1 MRGLIFSIVTLLA
14 VVSFSQAED
23 FVSWNATSKS
33 LGNEEFEVVITADLE
48 EHWHTYSQFM
58 EMGGPLPAWI
68 TFETG
73 EDFELIGVA
82 TESETVTY
90 YDDIFDMEITQFDDV
105 AIFTQKVKRIN
116 LDAQTITGN
125 VNYQICTDVDG
136 KCIGPVD
143 YTFTID
149 LNTGLEDKGANIL
162 VADSTAISII
172 PNPLNLNLNAP
183 INDCGGGGVNEE
195 DKKSYW
201 WILLLGLGGGLV
213 SLITPCVFPMI
224 PLTVSFFTKGGKDKS
239 GIAKALLYGLS
250 IVLVYVSLSIPFH
263 FGAESEILNNIST
276 NFTLNIIFFVIFV
289 FFAFSFFGYYELTLP
304 SSWANKADKASDIG
318 GVIGIMFMALVLAI
332 VSFSCTGP
340 LLGSVLAG
348 SLTSDFDPWLVT
360 IAMLGFG
367 LGLGLP
373 FTIFAAFPSLLKSLP
388 QSGGWLNTV
397 KVVIGFVELGMALK
411 FLSNADFVYRFGIVH
426 RETFYLIWVTLSVL
440 TAIYLFGLIRFPHDS
455 KGDKI
460 GNGRKIIGIL
470 FLTFGIYLF
479 PGILKLS
486 SQPWSTSLISG
497 FPPSTWYSWYDNN
510 VIHTEGERH
519 EHFLDYYDA
528 IAYAKEHN
536 VPILLDFTGY
546 ACVNCRKMEEN
557 VWVQDNVDSLLKS
570 YVVVSLYVD
579 DKVSLPESEQKPIE
593 IPLSDG
599 KVKTKLLK
607 TVGDKWATFE
617 AIRFGQVAQPFYV
630 LLSPDEYLL
639 NNPVGYTPDAEEYAD
654 WLKCGLDAFEKLQK
668 GEISNKELEAIE
680 TDEKQPVEVEE
691 IVAAQWNYEVT
702 DLGSGEFE
710 VKIKANITAGYHLYS
725 QFLDPSAG
733 PLPTWIQYNENADVE
748 IIGEASEPD
757 VHSVYDDVW
766 ETDILQF
773 DGTATF
779 IQKVKV
785 LGNTPQT
792 LSGNIL
798 YMACNDGQCVNLEEP
813 FSIELK

>member
-1 MRGLIFSIVTLLA
+1 MRGLVFSIVTLL
-14 VVSFSQAED
+14 SFASFGQAENEEHV
-23 FVSWNATSKS
+23 FWSSSSKH
-33 LGNEEFEVVITADLE
+33 LGDEEFEIIITAKLD

-58 EMGGPLPAWI
+58 EMGNGPLPTWI

-73 EDFELIGVA
+73 VDFELIGVA
-82 TESETVTY
+82 NESNTQTY
-90 YDDIFDMEITQFDDV
+90 YEEVWDMEITQFENE
-105 AIFTQKVKRIN
+105 AIFTQKVKRLNPSIN
-116 LDAQTITGN
+116 ELTGN
-125 VNYQICTDVDG
+125 VNYMICHDG
-136 KCIGPVD
+136 GCLPPED
-143 YTFTID
+143 YTFTLD
-149 LNTGLEDKGANIL
+149 LTTGKELKDANVL
-162 VADSTAISII
+162 VGDSTALSII
-172 PNPLNLNLNAP
+172 PDPKNLNLKSP
-183 INDCGGGGVNEE
+183 INDCGGSGVNEE

-250 IVLVYVSLSIPFH
+250 IILVYVSLSIPFH

-360 IAMLGFG
+360 VAMLGFG

-397 KVVIGFVELGMALK
+397 KVVIGFIELGMALK

-426 RETFYLIWVTLSVL
+426 RETFYLIWIVL
-440 TAIYLFGLIRFPHDS
+440 AILTTIYLLGFIKFPHDS
-455 KGDKI
+455 KGEKI
-460 GNGRKIIGIL
+460 GTSRKIIALL
-470 FLTFGIYLF
+470 FLVFGVYLT
-479 PGILKLS
+479 PGILRQEK
-486 SQPWSTSLISG
+486 QPWQTDLISG
-497 FPPSTWYSWYDNN
+497 FPPSTWYSWYGGN
-510 VIHTEGERH
+510 RH
-519 EHFLDYYDA
+519 FTDYYEA
-528 IAYAKEHN
+528 LEYAKKVN
-536 VPILLDFTGY
+536 KPLLVDFTGY
-546 ACVNCRKMEEN
+546 ACVNCRRMEEK
-557 VWVQDNVDSLLKS
+557 VWVDGAVEALLNE
-570 YVVVSLYVD
+570 YVIVSLYVD
-579 DKVSLPESEQKPIE
+579 DKVALPESEQKPID
-593 IPLSDG
+593 IPLADG
-599 KVKTKLLK
+599 KVKTKMLK

-617 AIRFGQVAQPFYV
+617 AMRFGQVSQPFYV

-654 WLKCGLDAFEKLQK
+654 WLKCGLDAFDKLQK
-668 GEISNKELEAIE
+668 GEISDEELEAIE
-680 TDEKQPVEVEE
+680 AEEKQPVEVEE
-691 IVAAQWNYEVT
+691 IVAAQWNYEVA
-702 DLGSGEFE
+702 DLGNGEFE
-710 VKIKANITAGYHLYS
+710 VKIKANIAEGYHLYS

-733 PLPTWIQYNENADVE
+733 PLPTWIQYNENAGIE

-757 VHSVYDDVW
+757 VHSVYDEVW

-785 LGNTPQT
+785 LGDASQT

>member
-1 MRGLIFSIVTLLA
+1 MRGILFSIITLL
-14 VVSFSQAED
+14 SFVGFGQAEE
-23 FVSWNATSKS
+23 FVTWSSSSKS
-33 LGNEEFEVVITADLE
+33 LGNEEFEITITAELAE
-48 EHWHTYSQFM
+48 TWHTYSQFM
-58 EMGGPLPAWI
+58 DMGGPLPTWI

-82 TESETVTY
+82 EESETHAY
-90 YDDIFDMEITQFDDV
+90 FDEIFEIEVVQFDGI
-105 AIFTQKVKRIN
+105 ALFTQKVKRLNPEASN
-116 LDAQTITGN
+116 LTGN

-143 YTFTID
+143 YLFT
-149 LNTGLEDKGANIL
+149 LNLDSGAGEETVLE
-162 VADSTAISII
+162 ADADALSII
-172 PNPLNLNLNAP
+172 PNPANIDKKP
-183 INDCGGGGVNEE
+183 INDCGGSGINEE

-239 GIAKALLYGLS
+239 GIAKALLYGFS

-276 NFTLNIIFFVIFV
+276 SFTLNIIFFAVFL

-318 GVIGIMFMALVLAI
+318 GVVGIMFMALVLAI

-360 IAMLGFG
+360 VAMLGFG

-426 RETFYLIWVTLSVL
+426 RETFYLIWIVLAVL
-440 TAIYLFGLIRFPHDS
+440 TAIYLFGLIKFPHDT
-455 KGDKI
+455 KGEKI
-460 GNGRKIIGIL
+460 GTTRKIIGVV
-470 FLTFGIYLF
+470 FLSFGIYLS
-479 PGILKLS
+479 PGVLPLKG
-486 SQPWSTSLISG
+486 QYWSTTLVSG
-497 FPPSTWYSWYDNN
+497 FPPSTWYSWYGNN
-510 VIHTEGERH
+510 DMHEEGEERH
-519 EHFLDYYDA
+519 EHFTDYYEA
-528 IAYAKEHN
+528 VAYAKEHN
-536 VPILLDFTGY
+536 APILLDFTGY

-557 VWVQDNVDSLLKS
+557 VWIQEEVDTLLKK

-579 DKVSLPESEQKPIE
+579 DKVALPENEQKVIE
-593 IPLSDG
+593 IPLADG
-599 KVKTKLLK
+599 KTKTKKLK

-630 LLSPDEYLL
+630 LISPDERLL
-639 NNPVGYTPDAEEYAD
+639 NNPVGYTPNAEEYAE
-654 WLKCGLDAFEKLQK
+654 WLSCGLDAFDKLQK
-668 GEISNKELEAIE
+668 GEFSEEELN
-680 TDEKQPVEVEE
+680 EVEE
-691 IVAAQWNYEVT
+691 KEPVVVEEQVTAEWSYEVNN
-702 DLGSGEFE
+702 LGNGEFE
-710 VKIKANITAGYHLYS
+710 IRMIADLAEGYHTYS
-725 QFLDPSAG
+725 QFMEIGAG
-733 PLPTWIQYNENADVE
+733 PYVTWIQFDENENLE
-748 IIGEASEPD
+748 IGEASEEG
-757 VHSVYDDVW
+757 SYTEYDPVW
-766 ETDILQF
+766 EMDVTQF
-773 DGTATF
+773 AGQAIF
-779 IQKVKV
+779 IQNVK
-785 LGNTPQT
+785 LAGDLPQIVT
-792 LSGNIL
+792 GKIT
-798 YMACNDGQCVNLEEP
+798 YQTCNEGQCILFDEFFEV
-813 FSIELK
+813 ELK

>member
-1 MRGLIFSIVTLLA
+1 MRGLLFSIIALLGFTA
-14 VVSFSQAED
+14 FGQAEE
-23 FVSWNATSKS
+23 FVTWSSSSKS
-33 LGNEEFEVVITADLE
+33 LGDEEFEITIKAELAE
-48 EHWHTYSQFM
+48 TWHTYSQFM
-58 EMGGPLPAWI
+58 DMGGPLPTWI

-82 TESETVTY
+82 EESETTTY
-90 YDDIFDMEITQFDDV
+90 YEEVFEVDVVQFDGEAV
-105 AIFTQKVKRIN
+105 FIQKVKRLN
-116 LDAQTITGN
+116 PDAASITGN

-143 YTFTID
+143 YTFTLD
-149 LNTGLEDKGANIL
+149 LASGAEDKEANIL
-162 VADSTAISII
+162 VADSTAQFII
-172 PNPLNLNLNAP
+172 PNPANLNLSAP
-183 INDCGGGGVNEE
+183 INDCGGSGIEE
-195 DKKSYW
+195 DDKKSYW
-201 WILLLGLGGGLV
+201 VILLLGLGGGLV

-239 GIAKALLYGLS
+239 GIAKALLYGFS
-250 IVLVYVSLSIPFH
+250 IVLVYVTLSIPFH

-304 SSWANKADKASDIG
+304 SSWANKADKASDVG

-426 RETFYLIWVTLSVL
+426 RETFYLIWIVLSIL
-440 TAIYLFGLIRFPHDS
+440 TAIYLFGFIRFPHDS
-455 KGDKI
+455 KGEKI
-460 GNGRKIIGIL
+460 GMGRKIIGIV
-470 FLTFGIYLF
+470 FLAFGIYLS
-479 PGILKLS
+479 PGVLKLNN
-486 SQPWSTSLISG
+486 QYWSTTLISG

-510 VIHTEGERH
+510 VMHQDEERH
-519 EHFLDYYDA
+519 EHFTDYYEA
-528 IAYAKEHN
+528 VAYAKEHN
-536 VPILLDFTGY
+536 VPLLLDFTGY

-557 VWVQDNVDSLLKS
+557 VWIQDQVDSLLKD

-579 DKVSLPESEQKPIE
+579 DKVALPEADQKAID
-593 IPLSDG
+593 IPLADG
-599 KVKTKLLK
+599 GVKTKMLK

-639 NNPVGYTPDAEEYAD
+639 NKPVGYTPDATEYSD
-654 WLKCGLDAFEKLQK
+654 WLACGLDAFEKLNS
-668 GEISNKELEAIE
+668 GELSASDLEEIE
-680 TDEKQPVEVEE
+680 TAEEAPIEVEE
-691 IVAAQWNYEVT
+691 VITATWSYEVT
-702 DLGSGEFE
+702 DLGAGEYE
-710 VKIKANITAGYHLYS
+710 VKMVADLAEGYHTYS
-725 QFLDPSAG
+725 QFMDMGVG
-733 PLPTWIQYNENADVE
+733 PYPTWIQYDENTGVE
-748 IIGEASEPD
+748 IGEASEIGA
-757 VHSVYDDVW
+757 YDEYDPVW
-766 ETDILQF
+766 EGDVTQF
-773 DGTATF
+773 AGTATF
-779 IQKVKV
+779 VQKVKV
-785 LGNTPQT
+785 VGDAPQMLT
-792 LSGNIL
+792 GKIS
-798 YMACNDGQCVNLEEP
+798 YQTCNEEQCVLFDEFFE
-813 FSIELK
+813 IELK

>member
-1 MRGLIFSIVTLLA
+1 MRGVLFSIVVMLGFL
-14 VVSFSQAED
+14 SFGQAEE

-33 LGNEEFEVVITADLE
+33 LGDEEFEVVITADLA

-58 EMGGPLPAWI
+58 DMGGPLPAWI

-82 TESETVTY
+82 EESETITY
-90 YDDIFDMEITQFDDV
+90 YDEIFDMDITQFDGV
-105 AIFTQKVKRIN
+105 AIFTQKIKRLN
-116 LDAQTITGN
+116 SEVSTFTGN

-143 YTFTID
+143 YTFTVN
-149 LNTGLEDKGANIL
+149 LESGTGEENLL
-162 VADSTAISII
+162 VADSSAISII
-172 PNPLNLNLNAP
+172 PNPANLNLSAP
-183 INDCGGGGVNEE
+183 INDCGGGGVNED

-239 GIAKALLYGLS
+239 GIAKALLYGFS

-276 NFTLNIIFFVIFV
+276 NFVLNIVFFVIFV

-318 GVIGIMFMALVLAI
+318 GVVGIMFMALVLAI

-373 FTIFAAFPSLLKSLP
+373 FTVFAAFPSLLKSLP

-426 RETFYLIWVTLSVL
+426 RETFYLIWFVLSIL
-440 TAIYLFGLIRFPHDS
+440 AAIYLFGMIRFPHDS
-455 KGDKI
+455 KGEKI
-460 GNGRKIIGIL
+460 GNGRKVVGAV
-470 FLTFGIYLF
+470 FLIFGIYLF
-479 PGILKLS
+479 PGILKIDK
-486 SQPWSTSLISG
+486 QPWSTSIISG

-510 VIHTEGERH
+510 VIHTEDERH
-519 EHFLDYYDA
+519 EHFTDYYEA
-528 IAYAKEHN
+528 VAYAKEHN

-557 VWVQDNVDSLLKS
+557 VWPQKQVDSLLKD
-570 YVVVSLYVD
+570 YVIVSLYVD
-579 DKVSLPESEQKPIE
+579 DKVALPENEQKPIE

-599 KVKTKLLK
+599 NVKTKMLK

-639 NNPVGYTPDAEEYAD
+639 NKPVGYTPDATEYAD
-654 WLKCGLDAFEKLQK
+654 WLGCGLDAFDKLQK
-668 GEISNKELEAIE
+668 GDYSVEEMESTPKKA
-680 TDEKQPVEVEE
+680 VEVEE
-691 IVAAQWNYEVT
+691 IVAANWNVEVI
-702 DLGSGEFE
+702 DMGNGEFK
-710 VKIKANITAGYHLYS
+710 VKLVANITSGYHLYS
-725 QFLDPSAG
+725 QFLDPMAG
-733 PLPTWIQYNENADVE
+733 PLPTWIQYDENANIE
-748 IIGEASEPD
+748 IVGDAQEPD
-757 VHSVYDDVW
+757 VHTVYDDVW
-766 ETDILQF
+766 EADIMQF

-779 IQKVKV
+779 VQNVKV
-785 LGNTPQT
+785 NGNGPQV
-792 LSGNIL
+792 LSGTIL